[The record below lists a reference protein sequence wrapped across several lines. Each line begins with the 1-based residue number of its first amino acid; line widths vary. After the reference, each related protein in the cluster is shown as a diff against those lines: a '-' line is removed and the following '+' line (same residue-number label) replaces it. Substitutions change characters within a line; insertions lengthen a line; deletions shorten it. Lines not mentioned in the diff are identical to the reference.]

1 MKKSSA
7 FVMVVPGLVILV
19 VCLFLP
25 LLKVLNYTLF
35 AGEYPLSSYVDFFL
49 DEYYLKIFVHREGG
63 GYYDGGMYGGRCSD
77 RVFYQPVRQKMA
89 GNPSCGF
96 HFPDDDKFCH
106 PKLRM
111 DQYPGK

>member
-25 LLKVLNYTLF
+25 LLKVLVPTLF

-49 DEYYLKIFVHREGG
+49 DEYYLKIFARTVK
-63 GYYDGGMYGGRCSD
+63 
-77 RVFYQPVRQKMA
+77 VAVITTA
-89 GNPSCGF
+89 A
-96 HFPDDDKFCH
+96 
-106 PKLRM
+106 
-111 DQYPGK
+111 